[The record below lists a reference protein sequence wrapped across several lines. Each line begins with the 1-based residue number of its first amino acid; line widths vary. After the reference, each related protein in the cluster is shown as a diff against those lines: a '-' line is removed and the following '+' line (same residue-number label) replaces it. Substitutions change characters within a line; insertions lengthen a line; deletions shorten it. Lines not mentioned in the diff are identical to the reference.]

1 MMLSFAI
8 DSLKS
13 RRKSVLLTFL
23 SLLISISVLFSV
35 EHIRTQAK
43 ESFNRTVSDIDLIV
57 GAPSGQLNLLLYSVF
72 RMGSPTN
79 NISWQSFE
87 TLQQHK
93 DVKWAIPISLGDSH
107 QGYRVLGTSSAYFEH
122 FKYGNKQGLGFAS
135 GQPFNT
141 TFEAVIGAD
150 VAKKL
155 NYSVGSKIVIAHGIG
170 SVSFK
175 NHDYAPFIVTGVL
188 APTGTPV
195 DKTVHVS
202 LAGIEAIHLPPARL
216 AQLNA
221 QQADD
226 ATNVDLTPSSISA
239 VLLGLESKM
248 SVFTLQRA
256 VNNYQQDR
264 LMAIMPGVALA
275 ELWQL
280 MSMVENVLII
290 ISVLVLVSSL
300 IGLSVMLLSSMRER
314 RREIAVLRTIG
325 ATPVTVFSL
334 IMTEAMLLVVAS
346 IVSALGIL
354 SLLFFSLNDWL
365 SASYGLFIDANLFSS
380 NTLVISAIVLGC
392 AAVTTLLPAVE
403 AYRSALQSSLAGD
416 S

>member
-221 QQADD
+221 QQSDD

-239 VLLGLESKM
+239 VLLGLESKI

>member
-1 MMLSFAI
+1 
-8 DSLKS
+8 
-13 RRKSVLLTFL
+13 
-23 SLLISISVLFSV
+23 
-35 EHIRTQAK
+35 
-43 ESFNRTVSDIDLIV
+43 
-57 GAPSGQLNLLLYSVF
+57 
-72 RMGSPTN
+72 
-79 NISWQSFE
+79 
-87 TLQQHK
+87 
-93 DVKWAIPISLGDSH
+93 
-107 QGYRVLGTSSAYFEH
+107 
-122 FKYGNKQGLGFAS
+122 
-135 GQPFNT
+135 
-141 TFEAVIGAD
+141 
-150 VAKKL
+150 
-155 NYSVGSKIVIAHGIG
+155 
-170 SVSFK
+170 
-175 NHDYAPFIVTGVL
+175 
-188 APTGTPV
+188 
-195 DKTVHVS
+195 VHVS